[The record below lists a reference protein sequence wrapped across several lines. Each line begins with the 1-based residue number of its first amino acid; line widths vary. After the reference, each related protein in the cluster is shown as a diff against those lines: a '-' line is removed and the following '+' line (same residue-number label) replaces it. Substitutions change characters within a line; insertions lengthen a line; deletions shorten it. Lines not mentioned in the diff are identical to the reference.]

1 MSWLNWLL
9 STLKRAYDWLM
20 KPNQTP
26 QNEFD
31 ALLEIE
37 QASYDQYSQTEE
49 GKLAYEVWSAMV
61 KDVVM
66 ADEMEIFF
74 YAYHTQVGASAM
86 LALASLFRQH
96 GVQAYAMLRNASEN
110 ICNALYG
117 LLDRDNVLA
126 TFKKEDATKR
136 AESDET
142 YKKAAYKWMDANHAE
157 YSKYL
162 GDMKKTFF
170 HPVGAHASIYGVGQ
184 NLTIEGKTFKVSYLD
199 TTEPVL
205 LITNILFAAEFLL
218 KYLEFV
224 VEHAAEVKLAI
235 PDDLPT
241 RVKALRAEFERLRAK
256 NRPLFIAFQQ
266 SLQKDK

>member
-1 MSWLNWLL
+1 MSWLKRLYCA
-9 STLKRAYDWLM
+9 LKRAYDWLM
-20 KPNQTP
+20 KSDQTS

-31 ALLEIE
+31 ALLQLE

-49 GKLAYEVWSAMV
+49 GKLAYKVWSATV

-86 LALASLFRQH
+86 LALTSLFRQH
-96 GVQAYAMLRNASEN
+96 GVQSYAMLRNASEN
-110 ICNALYG
+110 ICNALFG

-126 TFKKEDATKR
+126 NFKKEDAVKR
-136 AESDET
+136 AESDEV

-162 GDMKKTFF
+162 NDMKKTFF
-170 HPVGAHASIYGVGQ
+170 HAVGAHASIYGVVQ
-184 NLTIEGKTFKVSYLD
+184 NLTIKDKTFKVSYLD
-199 TTEPVL
+199 TTAPEM

-224 VEHAAEVKLAI
+224 VEHAAEAKLAI
-235 PDDLPT
+235 PDDLPA
-241 RVKALRAEFERLRAK
+241 RVKAFRTELERLREK
-256 NRPLFIAFQQ
+256 NRPIFLAFQQ
-266 SLQKDK
+266 NLVKRK